1 MKKTKQF
8 SNASSFSKRSALK
21 QSVWILSALLLV
33 SNTTLAIPHPTS
45 NTLHSVESL
54 TFKNQE
60 RVIKGTVRDANSNTP
75 LAGATIKVLGK
86 SAVTSTNE
94 SGAFEISASVN
105 DVLEVSYIGYLKTEV
120 TVTSTTSALTVN
132 LTEDINNLEEIVVTG
147 YSTQR
152 KKDLTGSVAVVDV
165 DQLKSTPSASAV
177 ESLQGRATGV
187 QVVTDGAPG
196 STPQIKIRGF
206 STINNNEPLYIIDG
220 VPFEGKLSWL
230 NQNDVESMQVLKD
243 ASAASIYGARANNG
257 VVIITTKS
265 GKIGPAQL
273 SFDAYYGVQVP
284 KTSSYPKMM
293 TPQQVLDLDNQ
304 LSGTNETLPE
314 YLLAGGISGNDIT
327 SSDADMSKYNYDGK
341 DRSSFYQITKA
352 NRAGTNWFD
361 ELSQTAPTQSY
372 QISATGGS
380 ENATYAMSGGY
391 LGQKGSII
399 HTGFEK
405 FNVRTNTQFKAFD
418 GKLRIGENLQYSYT
432 EGFGMGVNPNVAGSY
447 QGEGSVL
454 GFAYRIQNI
463 IPVYDEGGH
472 FAGSYGGWGNGENPV
487 AIAYRAKDDKNR
499 SNFFFGNAFAEYD
512 LIPTLTLRSNFGMR
526 YENYNGINLNYP
538 NPEFS
543 EGSFNN
549 GMSEYQGYFT
559 EWTWT
564 NTLTY
569 RPELGEDHNL
579 SILAG
584 TEAIKSRG
592 RDLSGSR
599 NSYFTLSSLDYFY
612 LNSGTSSIG
621 NASSGSVGS
630 MFSIFGKADYSFM
643 DRYLL
648 SVTVR
653 RDGSS
658 NFGSNNLYGTFPG
671 VSGAWRISQEDFM
684 QDASWLTDLKIRAG
698 YGITGNQRIPGYQYL
713 NRYASSLTSSSYPI
727 NGTTQSG
734 IWQSSY
740 ANEDVKWEQVKSLN
754 LGLDFTILDGDVDGS
769 IDWYDKTTDDML
781 YRLPLPAI
789 AVGRAESPYVNIGS
803 MNNKGVEFSI
813 GYHYGHRQNTP
824 FTLDVSANISK
835 NNNKIVSLAPS
846 VDQQIFGSFRSM
858 ETSIL
863 KVGQPY
869 ASFFGY
875 KTVGIYQDP
884 SDITNNPSY
893 PGARPGGLKYAD
905 LSGPNGTPDGVIDA
919 ADRTI
924 IGNPHPDFVYSF
936 NINTSYKNFDLMMYL
951 YGSQGNDLY
960 EATRYFTD
968 FGVFKGQKSTR
979 LLDAW
984 SPTNTGSSTPSIT
997 NDAAAYEYA
1006 SSSYYIQD
1014 GSFLKLKNIQVGY
1027 NLPTEK
1033 IFGANSFKK
1042 LRVYMGVTNVFTI
1055 TKYEGLDPEISATS
1069 SDYPALGVD
1078 FGIYPQARQYML
1090 GLSLG
1095 F

>member
-8 SNASSFSKRSALK
+8 SNVNLFNKRLMLK
-21 QSVWILSALLLV
+21 QSIWILSALLLL
-33 SNTTLAIPHPTS
+33 SNTTLAIPHPISS
-45 NTLHSVESL
+45 NLRSMEWNSNKH
-54 TFKNQE
+54 QDAI
-60 RVIKGTVRDANSNTP
+60 IKGTVRDANSNTP

-86 SAVTSTNE
+86 SSVTSTNE

-105 DVLEVSYIGYLKTEV
+105 DVLEVTYVGYLKTEI
-120 TVTSTTSALTVN
+120 TVTTATNITIN
-132 LTEDINNLEEIVVTG
+132 LTEDISNLEEIVVTG
-147 YSTQR
+147 YSTQL
-152 KKDLTGSVAVVDV
+152 KKDLTGSVAVVNV
-165 DQLKSTPSASAV
+165 TQLKSTPAASAV

-187 QVVTDGAPG
+187 QVITDGAPG

-257 VVIITTKS
+257 VVIITTKT
-265 GKIGPAQL
+265 GKMGKPQIN
-273 SFDAYYGVQVP
+273 FDSYYGIQVP
-284 KTSSYPKMM
+284 KISSFPSMM
-293 TPQQVLDLDNQ
+293 TPQQVLDLDNN
-304 LSGTNETLPE
+304 LNGTSETLPE
-314 YLLAGGISGNDIT
+314 YLLAGGISGNNVT

-341 DRSSFYQITKA
+341 DRSTFYQITKA
-352 NRAGTNWFD
+352 NHAGTKWFD
-361 ELSQTAPTQSY
+361 ELSQKAPTQSY

-391 LGQKGSII
+391 LGQKGSLI

-405 FNVRTNTQFKAFD
+405 FNIRTNTQFKAFD

-432 EGFGMGVNPNVAGSY
+432 EGFGMGVNPNVAGNY

-512 LIPTLTLRSNFGMR
+512 LIPELTLRSNFGMR
-526 YENYNGINLNYP
+526 YENYNGININYP

-564 NTLTY
+564 NTLMY
-569 RPELGEDHNL
+569 KPYLGDQHSL

-612 LNSGTSSIG
+612 LDAGTSSIG
-621 NASSGSVGS
+621 NSSSGSVGS

-658 NFGSNNLYGTFPG
+658 NFGSANLYGTFPG
-671 VSGAWRISQEDFM
+671 ISGAWRISQEDFM
-684 QDASWLTDLKIRAG
+684 QDVSWLTDLKIRAG

-713 NRYASSLTSSSYPI
+713 NRFASSLTSSSYPI
-727 NGTTQSG
+727 GGTTVSG

-754 LGLDFTILDGDVDGS
+754 LGLDFTILNGDIDGS
-769 IDWYDKTTDDML
+769 FDWYDKTTDDML

-803 MNNKGVEFSI
+803 MNNKGVEFSLA
-813 GYHYGHRQNTP
+813 YHYGHRQDSP
-824 FTLDVSANISK
+824 FTLDLSANISK

-858 ETSIL
+858 QTSIL

-875 KTVGIYQDP
+875 KTLGIYQDAN
-884 SDITNNPSY
+884 DVANNPSY

-905 LSGPNGTPDGVIDA
+905 INDDKVIDA

-936 NINTSYKNFDLMMYL
+936 NINTSYKDFDLMLYL

-984 SPTNTGSSTPSIT
+984 SPTNTGSATPSIT
-997 NDAAAYEYA
+997 TDGAAEEYA

-1014 GSFLKLKNIQVGY
+1014 GSFMKLKNIQLGY
-1027 NLPTEK
+1027 NIPAQK
-1033 IFGANSFKK
+1033 IFGNNSSFTK
-1042 LRVYMGVTNVFTI
+1042 LRVYMGVTNVFTL

>member
-1 MKKTKQF
+1 MKKAKKF
-8 SNASSFSKRSALK
+8 SNAGSFNKGSVLKSSL
-21 QSVWILSALLLV
+21 WISSALLLI
-33 SNTTLAIPHPTS
+33 SNSMLASP
-45 NTLHSVESL
+45 L
-54 TFKNQE
+54 TFASPNSTLEWSVSSIQE
-60 RVIKGTVRDANSNTP
+60 KTITGTVRDANSKAP
-75 LAGATIKVLGK
+75 LVGVTIKVSGK
-86 SAVTSTNE
+86 ASATSTNE
-94 SGAFEISASVN
+94 SGNFEIRASVN
-105 DVLEVSYIGYLKTEV
+105 DVLEISYLGYQKSEIRITA
-120 TVTSTTSALTVN
+120 STNTISIELQQ
-132 LTEDINNLEEIVVTG
+132 DISSLQDVVVTG

-152 KKDLTGSVAVVDV
+152 VKDLTGSVAVVNV
-165 DQLKSTPSASAV
+165 AELKSTPAASAV

-187 QVVTDGAPG
+187 QIVTDGAPG

-243 ASAASIYGARANNG
+243 ASAASIYGSRANNG
-257 VVIITTKS
+257 VVIITTKTGRA
-265 GKIGPAQL
+265 GKPQINVD
-273 SFDAYYGVQVP
+273 SYYGVQVP
-284 KTSSYPKMM
+284 KTGSFPNML
-293 TPQQVLDLDNQ
+293 TPQQVLDLDNA
-304 LSGTNETLPE
+304 LSGKNEILPD
-314 YLLAGGISGNDIT
+314 YLLAGGISGHNIT
-327 SSDADMSKYNYDGK
+327 PADVDMAKYNYSGK
-341 DRSSFYQITKA
+341 SRSTFYQITKA
-352 NRAGTNWFD
+352 NKAGTKWFD
-361 ELSQTAPTQSY
+361 ELSQNAPTQSY

-391 LGQKGSII
+391 LDQKGSLI
-399 HTGFEK
+399 HTGFER
-405 FNVRTNTQFKAFD
+405 FNIRTNTQFKAFD

-432 EGFGMGVNPNVAGSY
+432 EGFGIGVNPNTAGNY

-463 IPVYDEGGH
+463 IPVYDEGGN

-487 AIAYRAKDDKNR
+487 AIAFRRKDNKNR

-512 LIPTLTLRSNFGMR
+512 LLSGLTLRTNFGMR
-526 YENYNGINLNYP
+526 YENYNGISLNYP

-559 EWTWT
+559 EWTWS
-564 NTLTY
+564 NTLKY
-569 RPELGEDHNL
+569 DPYLGEDHNL
-579 SILAG
+579 TILAG
-584 TEAIKSRG
+584 TEAIKNRG

-612 LNSGTSSIG
+612 LNAGTSNIG

-630 MFSIFGKADYSFM
+630 LFSIFGKADYSFM

-658 NFGSNNLYGTFPG
+658 NFGANHLYGTFPG
-671 VSGAWRISQEDFM
+671 ISGAWRLSQEDFM
-684 QDASWLTDLKIRAG
+684 QGTDWLNDLKVRAG

-713 NRYASSLTSSSYPI
+713 NRFASSLTQSSYPI

-754 LGLDFTILDGDVDGS
+754 LGLDFTILNGDIDGS
-769 IDWYDKTTDDML
+769 FDWYDKTTDDML

-803 MNNKGVEFSI
+803 MNNKGVEFSL
-813 GYHYGHRQNTP
+813 GYHYGHRQETP
-824 FTLDVSANISK
+824 FTLDLSANITR
-835 NNNKIVSLAPS
+835 NRNKIVALAPS

-858 ETSIL
+858 QTSIL

-869 ASFFGY
+869 AAFFGY
-875 KTVGIYQDP
+875 KTTGIYQDA
-884 SDITNNPSY
+884 SDIANNASY

-905 LSGPNGTPDGVIDA
+905 INGDGIIDA
-919 ADRTI
+919 EDRTI

-936 NINTSYKNFDLMMYL
+936 NLNTTYKNFDFMMYF

-968 FGVFKGQKSTR
+968 FGVFKGQKSVR

-984 SPTNTGSSTPSIT
+984 SPTNTGSEIPSLA
-997 NDAAAYEYA
+997 NDASGYEYA

-1014 GSFLKLKNIQVGY
+1014 GSFLKLKNLQLGY
-1027 NLPTEK
+1027 NIPTERL
-1033 IFGANSFKK
+1033 FGSNSSFHKM
-1042 LRVYMGVTNVFTI
+1042 RVYFGVTNVFTV
-1055 TKYEGLDPEISATS
+1055 TKYKGLDPEISATS

-1090 GLSLG
+1090 GINLG

>member
-1 MKKTKQF
+1 MKKAKTF
-8 SNASSFSKRSALK
+8 SNVRSFNKRSTLK
-21 QSVWILSALLLV
+21 QSLWISSALFLI
-33 SNTTLAIPHPTS
+33 SNSMLANPLTLPHP
-45 NTLHSVESL
+45 NHTLDWSISAI
-54 TFKNQE
+54 QE
-60 RVIKGTVRDANSNTP
+60 KTIKGTIRDAITKAP
-75 LAGATIKVLGK
+75 LVGVTIKVLGK
-86 SAVTSTNE
+86 ASATSTNE
-94 SGAFEISASVN
+94 SGNFEIRASVN
-105 DVLEVSYIGYLKTEV
+105 DVLEVSYLGYLKSDISV
-120 TVTSTTSALTVN
+120 TASTNSLTIE
-132 LTEDINNLEEIVVTG
+132 LQQDISSLEDVVVTG
-147 YSTQR
+147 YGTQR
-152 KKDLTGSVAVVDV
+152 VKDLTGSVAVVNV
-165 DQLKSTPSASAV
+165 AELKSTPAASAV

-187 QVVTDGAPG
+187 QIVTDGAPG

-206 STINNNEPLYIIDG
+206 STINNNEPLYVIDG

-230 NQNDVESMQVLKD
+230 NQNDIESLQVLKD
-243 ASAASIYGARANNG
+243 ASAASIYGSRANNG
-257 VVIITTKS
+257 VVIITTKTGRV
-265 GKIGPAQL
+265 GKPQI
-273 SFDAYYGVQVP
+273 SVDSYYGVQVP
-284 KTSSYPKMM
+284 KTSSFPKML
-293 TPQQVLDLDNQ
+293 TPQQVLDSDNA
-304 LSGTNETLPE
+304 LNGTNETLPDF
-314 YLLAGGISGNDIT
+314 LLAGGISGHNIT
-327 SSDADMSKYNYDGK
+327 AADADMSKYNYAGK
-341 DRSSFYQITKA
+341 DRTTFYQITKA
-352 NRAGTNWFD
+352 NKAGTKWFD
-361 ELSQTAPTQSY
+361 ELSQNAPTQSY

-391 LGQKGSII
+391 LGQKGAVI
-399 HTGFEK
+399 HTGFER
-405 FNVRTNTQFKAFD
+405 FNIRTNTQFKAFD

-432 EGFGMGVNPNVAGSY
+432 EGFGIGVNPNTAGNY

-487 AIAYRAKDDKNR
+487 AIAFRAKDNKNR

-512 LIPTLTLRSNFGMR
+512 LIAGLTLRTNFGMR
-526 YENYNGINLNYP
+526 YENYNGIGLNYP
-538 NPEFS
+538 NPEFA

-564 NTLTY
+564 NTLNY
-569 RPELGEDHNL
+569 NPYLGENHKLN
-579 SILAG
+579 ILAG
-584 TEAIKSRG
+584 TEAIKNRG

-599 NSYFTLSSLDYFY
+599 NGYFTLSSLDYFY
-612 LNSGTSSIG
+612 LNAGTSNIG

-630 MFSIFGKADYSFM
+630 LFSLFAKADYSFM

-648 SVTVR
+648 SATVR

-658 NFGSNNLYGTFPG
+658 NFGSNHLYGTFPG
-671 VSGAWRISQEDFM
+671 ISGAWRISQENFM
-684 QDASWLTDLKIRAG
+684 QGTDWLNDLKIRVG

-713 NRYASSLTSSSYPI
+713 NRFASSLTQSSYPI

-754 LGLDFTILDGDVDGS
+754 LGLDFTILNGDIDGS
-769 IDWYDKTTDDML
+769 FDWYNKTTDDML

-803 MNNKGVEFSI
+803 MNNKGVEFSL
-813 GYHYGHRQNTP
+813 GYHYGHRQGTP
-824 FTLDVSANISK
+824 FTLDLSANITR
-835 NNNKIVSLAPS
+835 NRNKIVALAPS

-858 ETSIL
+858 QTSIL

-869 ASFFGY
+869 AAFFGY
-875 KTVGIYQDP
+875 KTAGIYQDA
-884 SDITNNPSY
+884 SDIANNPSY

-905 LSGPNGTPDGVIDA
+905 INDDGIIDA
-919 ADRTI
+919 EDRTI

-936 NINTSYKNFDLMMYL
+936 NLNTTYKNFDFMMYF

-984 SPTNTGSSTPSIT
+984 SPTNTGSTVPSLV
-997 NDAAAYEYA
+997 NEASALEYA

-1014 GSFLKLKNIQVGY
+1014 GSFLKLKNLQLGY
-1027 NLPTEK
+1027 TIPTEQL
-1033 IFGANSFKK
+1033 FGANTSFHK
-1042 LRVYMGVTNVFTI
+1042 LRVYLGVTNVFTV
-1055 TKYEGLDPEISATS
+1055 TKYKGLDPEISATS

-1078 FGIYPQARQYML
+1078 FGIYPQARQYIL
-1090 GLSLG
+1090 GVSLG

>member
-1 MKKTKQF
+1 
-8 SNASSFSKRSALK
+8 
-21 QSVWILSALLLV
+21 
-33 SNTTLAIPHPTS
+33 
-45 NTLHSVESL
+45 
-54 TFKNQE
+54 
-60 RVIKGTVRDANSNTP
+60 
-75 LAGATIKVLGK
+75 
-86 SAVTSTNE
+86 
-94 SGAFEISASVN
+94 
-105 DVLEVSYIGYLKTEV
+105 
-120 TVTSTTSALTVN
+120 
-132 LTEDINNLEEIVVTG
+132 
-147 YSTQR
+147 
-152 KKDLTGSVAVVDV
+152 
-165 DQLKSTPSASAV
+165 
-177 ESLQGRATGV
+177 
-187 QVVTDGAPG
+187 
-196 STPQIKIRGF
+196 
-206 STINNNEPLYIIDG
+206 
-220 VPFEGKLSWL
+220 
-230 NQNDVESMQVLKD
+230 
-243 ASAASIYGARANNG
+243 
-257 VVIITTKS
+257 
-265 GKIGPAQL
+265 
-273 SFDAYYGVQVP
+273 
-284 KTSSYPKMM
+284 SYPKMM

-314 YLLAGGISGNDIT
+314 YLLAGGISGNNIT

-341 DRSSFYQITKA
+341 DRSTFYQITKA

-432 EGFGMGVNPNVAGSY
+432 EGFGMGVNPNVAGDY

-648 SVTVR
+648 SITVR

-713 NRYASSLTSSSYPI
+713 NRYASSLTSSS
-727 NGTTQSG
+727 
-734 IWQSSY
+734 
-740 ANEDVKWEQVKSLN
+740 
-754 LGLDFTILDGDVDGS
+754 
-769 IDWYDKTTDDML
+769 
-781 YRLPLPAI
+781 
-789 AVGRAESPYVNIGS
+789 
-803 MNNKGVEFSI
+803 
-813 GYHYGHRQNTP
+813 
-824 FTLDVSANISK
+824 
-835 NNNKIVSLAPS
+835 
-846 VDQQIFGSFRSM
+846 
-858 ETSIL
+858 
-863 KVGQPY
+863 
-869 ASFFGY
+869 
-875 KTVGIYQDP
+875 
-884 SDITNNPSY
+884 
-893 PGARPGGLKYAD
+893 
-905 LSGPNGTPDGVIDA
+905 
-919 ADRTI
+919 
-924 IGNPHPDFVYSF
+924 
-936 NINTSYKNFDLMMYL
+936 
-951 YGSQGNDLY
+951 
-960 EATRYFTD
+960 
-968 FGVFKGQKSTR
+968 
-979 LLDAW
+979 
-984 SPTNTGSSTPSIT
+984 
-997 NDAAAYEYA
+997 
-1006 SSSYYIQD
+1006 
-1014 GSFLKLKNIQVGY
+1014 
-1027 NLPTEK
+1027 
-1033 IFGANSFKK
+1033 
-1042 LRVYMGVTNVFTI
+1042 
-1055 TKYEGLDPEISATS
+1055 
-1069 SDYPALGVD
+1069 
-1078 FGIYPQARQYML
+1078 
-1090 GLSLG
+1090 
-1095 F
+1095 

>member
-1 MKKTKQF
+1 MKKAQKF
-8 SNASSFSKRSALK
+8 SNGSSLPKRSTLK
-21 QSVWILSALLLV
+21 QSLWISSALLLI
-33 SNTTLAIPHPTS
+33 SNSTLATPYLIPTHPNSIEWSISTRQDKS
-45 NTLHSVESL
+45 
-54 TFKNQE
+54 
-60 RVIKGTVRDANSNTP
+60 IKGTVRDANSGTP
-75 LAGATIKVLGK
+75 LTGVTIKVLGK
-86 SAVTSTNE
+86 SSATSTNQ
-94 SGAFEISASVN
+94 SGNFEINAAVN
-105 DVLEVSYIGYLKTEV
+105 DVLEVSYVGYLKAEF
-120 TVTSTTSALTVN
+120 TVTAGTTSLIID
-132 LTEDINNLEEIVVTG
+132 LKEDVSSLEDVVVTG

-152 KKDLTGSVAVVDV
+152 KKDLTGAVAVVDAA
-165 DQLKSTPSASAV
+165 QLKSTPAASAV

-187 QVVTDGAPG
+187 QIVADGAPG

-257 VVIITTKS
+257 VIIITTKT
-265 GKIGPAQL
+265 GKVGKPQIN
-273 SFDAYYGVQVP
+273 FDSYYGIQVP
-284 KTSSYPKMM
+284 KNSSFPKMM
-293 TPQQVLDLDNQ
+293 TPQQVLDLDNA
-304 LSGTNETLPE
+304 LNGTNETLPD
-314 YLLAGGISGNDIT
+314 YLLAGGISGHNIT
-327 SSDADMSKYNYDGK
+327 PADADMSKYNYDGK
-341 DRSSFYQITKA
+341 DRSTFYQITKA
-352 NRAGTNWFD
+352 NKAGTKWFE
-361 ELSQTAPTQSY
+361 ELSQNAPTQSY
-372 QISATGGS
+372 QLSATGGS

-391 LGQKGSII
+391 LGQEGSLI

-405 FNVRTNTQFKAFD
+405 FNIRTNTQFKAFD
-418 GKLRIGENLQYSYT
+418 GKLRFGENLQYSYT
-432 EGFGMGVNPNVAGSY
+432 EGFGMGVNPNTAGDY
-447 QGEGSVL
+447 IGEGSVL

-487 AIAYRAKDDKNR
+487 ALAYRAKDDRNR

-512 LIPTLTLRSNFGMR
+512 LIPDLTLRSNFGMR
-526 YENYNGINLNYP
+526 YENYNGVNLNYP

-564 NTLTY
+564 NTLMY
-569 RPELGEDHNL
+569 KPKLGEDHQL
-579 SILAG
+579 AILAG
-584 TEAIKSRG
+584 TEAIKNRG
-592 RDLSGSR
+592 RDLSGNR
-599 NSYFTLSSLDYFY
+599 NGYFTLNSLDYFY
-612 LNSGTSSIG
+612 LNAGTSNIG

-630 MFSIFGKADYSFM
+630 MFSLFGKADYSFM

-658 NFGSNNLYGTFPG
+658 NFGSNHLYGTFPG
-671 VSGAWRISQEDFM
+671 ISGAWRISQEDFM
-684 QDASWLTDLKIRAG
+684 QDASWLTDLKVRAG

-713 NRYASSLTSSSYPI
+713 NRFASSLTSSSYPI
-727 NGTTQSG
+727 NGTTQAG

-754 LGLDFTILDGDVDGS
+754 LGLDFTILNGDIDGS
-769 IDWYDKTTDDML
+769 FDWYNKTTEDML

-803 MNNKGVEFSI
+803 MNNKGVEFSLA
-813 GYHYGHRQNTP
+813 YHYGHRQNTP
-824 FTLDVSANISK
+824 FTLDLAANISRNK
-835 NNNKIVSLAPS
+835 NKIVSLAPS
-846 VDQQIFGSFRSM
+846 VDQQIFGAFRSM

-863 KVGQPY
+863 RVGQPY

-875 KTVGIYQDP
+875 QTIGIYQDAN
-884 SDITNNPSY
+884 DIANNPSY
-893 PGARPGGLKYAD
+893 PGARAGGLKYAD
-905 LSGPNGTPDGVIDA
+905 INDDGTIDA

-936 NINTSYKNFDLMMYL
+936 NINTSYKNFDLMMFF

-984 SPTNTGSSTPSIT
+984 SPTNTDSQTPSIT
-997 NDAAAYEYA
+997 NDASSYEYA
-1006 SSSYYIQD
+1006 SSSYFIQD
-1014 GSFLKLKNIQVGY
+1014 GSFLKLKNLQIGY
-1027 NLPTEK
+1027 NIPTQK
-1033 IFGANSFKK
+1033 LFGNNTSFNK
-1042 LRVYMGVTNVFTI
+1042 LRVYMGVTNVFTL
-1055 TKYEGLDPEISATS
+1055 TKYKGLDPEITATP

-1078 FGIYPQARQYML
+1078 FGIYPQARQYLL
-1090 GLSLG
+1090 GLSVG

>member
-8 SNASSFSKRSALK
+8 SNVNLLGKRSTLK
-21 QSVWILSALLLV
+21 QSLWILSALLLM
-33 SNTTLAIPHPTS
+33 SNTTLAIPHS
-45 NTLHSVESL
+45 ISHNFSSMKESS
-54 TFKNQE
+54 TKQQE
-60 RVIKGTVRDANSNTP
+60 RTISGTVRDANSNTP

-94 SGAFEISASVN
+94 SGAFEISASAN
-105 DVLEVSYIGYLKTEV
+105 DVLEVSYVGYLKSEI
-120 TVTSTTSALTVN
+120 TVTTANTININ
-132 LTEDINNLEEIVVTG
+132 LTEDISNLEEIVVTG
-147 YSTQR
+147 YSTQL
-152 KKDLTGSVAVVDV
+152 KKDLTGSVAVVNV
-165 DQLKSTPSASAV
+165 QQLKSTPSASAV

-187 QVVTDGAPG
+187 QVIADGAPG

-257 VVIITTKS
+257 VVIITTKT
-265 GKIGPAQL
+265 GKVGRPQI
-273 SFDAYYGVQVP
+273 SFDSYYGIQVP
-284 KTSSYPKMM
+284 KTSSFPTML

-314 YLLAGGISGNDIT
+314 YLLAGSVSGNDIT
-327 SSDADMSKYNYDGK
+327 SADADMSKYNYGGV
-341 DRSSFYQITKA
+341 DRSTFYQITKA
-352 NRAGTNWFD
+352 NKAGTKWFD
-361 ELSQTAPTQSY
+361 ELSQNAPTQSY

-391 LGQKGSII
+391 LGQKGSLI
-399 HTGFEK
+399 HTGFDK
-405 FNVRTNTQFKAFD
+405 YNIRTNTQFKAFD
-418 GKLRIGENLQYSYT
+418 GRLRFGENLQYSFT
-432 EGFGMGVNPNVAGSY
+432 EGFGMGVNPNVAGNY

-463 IPVYDEGGH
+463 IPVYDEGGN
-472 FAGSYGGWGNGENPV
+472 FAGSYGGYGNGQNPV
-487 AIAYRAKDDKNR
+487 AIAYRGKDNKNR

-526 YENYNGINLNYP
+526 YENYNGLSINYP

-549 GMSEYQGYFT
+549 GMSEYQGYST

-564 NTLTY
+564 NTLTFKPY
-569 RPELGEDHNL
+569 LGDQHTLN
-579 SILAG
+579 ILAG

-592 RDLSGSR
+592 RDLSGNR
-599 NSYFTLSSLDYFY
+599 NGYFTLSSLDYFY
-612 LNSGTSSIG
+612 LNAGTSNIG

-658 NFGSNNLYGTFPG
+658 NFGAANLYGTFPG

-684 QDASWLTDLKIRAG
+684 QGTDWLTDLKIRAG

-727 NGTTQSG
+727 GGTTESG

-754 LGLDFTILDGDVDGS
+754 LGLDFTILNGDVDGS
-769 IDWYDKTTDDML
+769 FDWYDKTTDDML

-803 MNNKGVEFSI
+803 MNNKGVELSL

-824 FTLDVSANISK
+824 FTLDLTATISK
-835 NNNKIVSLAPS
+835 NKNEIVSLAPS

-858 ETSIL
+858 QTSIL

-875 KTVGIYQDP
+875 EAIGIYQDAN
-884 SDITNNPSY
+884 DIANTPSY

-905 LSGPNGTPDGVIDA
+905 INKDNAIDA

-924 IGNPHPDFVYSF
+924 IGNPHPDFIYSF
-936 NINTSYKNFDLMMYL
+936 NINTSYRNFDLMIYL

-984 SPTNTGSSTPSIT
+984 SPTNTGSSIPSIT

-1014 GSFLKLKNIQVGY
+1014 GSFMKLKNLQLGY
-1027 NLPTEK
+1027 NIPAQTL
-1033 IFGANSFKK
+1033 FGNNSSFTK
-1042 LRVYMGVTNVFTI
+1042 LRVYVGVTNLFTL
-1055 TKYEGLDPEISATS
+1055 TKYEGLDPEISATP

-1078 FGIYPQARQYML
+1078 FGIYPQARQYMF